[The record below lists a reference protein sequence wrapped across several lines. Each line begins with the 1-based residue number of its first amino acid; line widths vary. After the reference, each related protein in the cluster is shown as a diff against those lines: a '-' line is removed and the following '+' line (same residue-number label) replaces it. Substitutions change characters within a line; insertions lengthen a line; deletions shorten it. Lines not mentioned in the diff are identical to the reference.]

1 VSSAVAAEIAE
12 LGVTKGSVV
21 LLITGHGSL
30 NVVALLS
37 ILKLGACFIPI
48 DRRRWSQDSINYV
61 YKTVDNPFVVNTTPE
76 PFAPPTGGCRMLHIK
91 ALPASKSKLDKFSP
105 ARQSHIQPDDTAC
118 IIFTSGSTGRPK
130 GVMIS
135 HKSLCLYAKTSPVNM
150 DISPGDRLLH
160 ILSVGFDGM

>member
-1 VSSAVAAEIAE
+1 
-12 LGVTKGSVV
+12 
-21 LLITGHGSL
+21 
-30 NVVALLS
+30 
-37 ILKLGACFIPI
+37 
-48 DRRRWSQDSINYV
+48 
-61 YKTVDNPFVVNTTPE
+61 
-76 PFAPPTGGCRMLHIK
+76 MLHIK